1 MTADHSSDYLPST
14 LLEATVERTR
24 LSWSQLGAV
33 VGIVLL
39 ILLFGIA
46 FMTRELPGPYDPTF
60 WVPGLMP
67 PVIVVYLLLTQSR
80 SRRLRNEAIKAIRP
94 LVKLDDDHFRLAV
107 SNASLFN
114 RRREWIALTLG
125 VIAGWLF
132 LVAWGFG
139 TLWLS
144 LYSIL
149 FGGLMFGLMAWFIY
163 SALSGTQLFNELNHH
178 THDLNIF
185 ELEPLEPIARW
196 SLGIALTLLGGITL
210 SLLVGVPGISLNIF
224 MNPQGII
231 IYGSLITATIL
242 VFFLNMYSTHRALV
256 RAKTKELKRVRFNLA
271 KISNALK
278 GQTDRSRPVAL
289 EELSSAIT
297 SWVTYEKRIK
307 DVPEWPYTSQI
318 RRNLLVSVFLSIVA
332 FIIPFMLRGVL
343 FQFLLE
349 LLSIG

>member
-1 MTADHSSDYLPST
+1 LTDDPLSEYLPST
-14 LLEATVERTR
+14 LLEVTVERAR
-24 LSWSQLGAV
+24 LSWSQLAAV
-33 VGIVLL
+33 VGFVLL

-46 FMTRELPGPYDPTF
+46 FMTGELPGPYDPAF

-67 PVIVVYLLLTQSR
+67 PVIVVYLLLMQSR
-80 SRRLRNEAIKAIRP
+80 LQRLRNEAIKAIRP

-114 RRREWIALTLG
+114 RRREWIALCLG
-125 VIAGWLF
+125 VVAGWLF
-132 LVAWGFG
+132 LVAWGFT

-149 FGGLMFGLMAWFIY
+149 FGG
-163 SALSGTQLFNELNHH
+163 FNELNRH

-185 ELEPLEPIARW
+185 DLEPLEPIARW
-196 SLGIALTLLGGITL
+196 SLGIALTLIGGITL
-210 SLLVGVPGISLNIF
+210 SLLVGVPGISLNLF
-224 MNPQGII
+224 MNPQSII

-256 RAKTKELKRVRFNLA
+256 RAKTQELKRVRLNLA

-278 GQTDRSRPVAL
+278 EQPERSRPVAL

-307 DVPEWPYTSQI
+307 EVPEWPYTSQI

-332 FIIPFMLRGVL
+332 FILPWMLRSVL

>member
-1 MTADHSSDYLPST
+1 MTEDPSSDYLPST
-14 LLEATVERTR
+14 LLEVTVERAH
-24 LSWSQLGAV
+24 LSWSKLAAV
-33 VGIVLL
+33 VGFVLL

-46 FMTRELPGPYDPTF
+46 FLTGKLRGPYDPTF

-67 PVIVVYLLLTQSR
+67 PVITVYLLLMQSR

-94 LVKLDDDHFRLAV
+94 LVKLDDDHFRLAL

-114 RRREWIALTLG
+114 RRREWIALCLG
-125 VIAGWLF
+125 VVAGWLF
-132 LVAWGFG
+132 LVAWGFS

-163 SALSGTQLFNELNHH
+163 SALSGTQLFNELYHH
-178 THDLNIF
+178 AHDLNIF
-185 ELEPLEPIARW
+185 DLEPLEPIARW
-196 SLGIALTLLGGITL
+196 SLGIALTLIGGITL
-210 SLLVGVPGISLNIF
+210 SLLVGVPGISLNLF

-256 RAKTKELKRVRFNLA
+256 RAKTQELKRVRAHLA
-271 KISNALK
+271 KITNALK
-278 GQTDRSRPVAL
+278 VQPEPSRLAAPD
-289 EELSSAIT
+289 ELSSAFT

-307 DVPEWPYTSQI
+307 EVPEWPYTSQI

-332 FIIPFMLRGVL
+332 FILPWMLRGVL

-349 LLSIG
+349 LLPIG